1 MLGDLDSILGNVSKL
16 YSKRSRS
23 VCELHLTVHFTPEGP
38 TGQEGLLGEWESDHN
53 PGDPNRLHMREDR
66 KQWIMRTQS
75 SFGWGA
81 NEFNR
86 FTHKVLEKAQT
97 SEPQDSE
104 YKCAN
109 PSRARALKEYDERKS
124 IAKRAEKMAERRK
137 ALSAPLGEKKRIL
150 ASYLAG
156 LDEGTR
162 GDVAR
167 AEMAA
172 RREAEAEAMEAA
184 LGM

>member
-1 MLGDLDSILGNVSKL
+1 
-16 YSKRSRS
+16 
-23 VCELHLTVHFTPEGP
+23 
-38 TGQEGLLGEWESDHN
+38 
-53 PGDPNRLHMREDR
+53 
-66 KQWIMRTQS
+66 
-75 SFGWGA
+75 
-81 NEFNR
+81 
-86 FTHKVLEKAQT
+86 
-97 SEPQDSE
+97 
-104 YKCAN
+104 
-109 PSRARALKEYDERKS
+109 
-124 IAKRAEKMAERRK
+124 MAERRK